1 MAWARS
7 LALIGSA
14 RQAAIP
20 DAIVRMFRSFQEGV
34 TGFATGGSF
43 TVGGAGAPDSQLFNL
58 ALSPGEMVNVT
69 RPGTAIDNDMS
80 AVVAELKALRQQVAD
95 LQASNNRTA
104 TAAEK
109 QESTLRNVTN
119 GGSAMMTE
127 AAS

>member
-1 MAWARS
+1 M
-7 LALIGSA
+7 
-14 RQAAIP
+14 
-20 DAIVRMFRSFQEGV
+20 
-34 TGFATGGSF
+34 
-43 TVGGAGAPDSQLFNL
+43 GGAGAPDSQLFNL

-69 RPGTAIDNDMS
+69 RPGTANDNDMS

>member
-1 MAWARS
+1 
-7 LALIGSA
+7 
-14 RQAAIP
+14 
-20 DAIVRMFRSFQEGV
+20 
-34 TGFATGGSF
+34 
-43 TVGGAGAPDSQLFNL
+43 
-58 ALSPGEMVNVT
+58 MVNVT
-69 RPGTAIDNDMS
+69 RPGTANDNDMS

>member
-1 MAWARS
+1 
-7 LALIGSA
+7 
-14 RQAAIP
+14 
-20 DAIVRMFRSFQEGV
+20 
-34 TGFATGGSF
+34 
-43 TVGGAGAPDSQLFNL
+43 
-58 ALSPGEMVNVT
+58 
-69 RPGTAIDNDMS
+69 MS